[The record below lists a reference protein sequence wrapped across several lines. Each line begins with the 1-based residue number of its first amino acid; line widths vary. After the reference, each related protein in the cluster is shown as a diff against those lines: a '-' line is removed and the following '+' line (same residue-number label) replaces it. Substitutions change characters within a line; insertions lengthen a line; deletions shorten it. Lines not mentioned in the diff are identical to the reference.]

1 MSYYIQDSDSTL
13 NGYPQVSDLFPDGVQ
28 SKSELVDFLDE
39 AFAGVKNDPEIE
51 GVVNWV
57 SYWTGFN
64 ANAGTVY
71 ALSTEYANQ
80 IGYNGPTT
88 AKTQNFILVLDKY
101 IEQNVREL
109 VVKMKKSQSV
119 SKSFN
124 DMVKSQRAKNKDIKK
139 GTQHSPD
146 TIVDMGDGKPFR
158 LGDWRARE
166 ARDYQLMI
174 DYLEK
179 MSDKLSDFMWEG
191 DFESAD
197 RFDGGAIKEVF
208 GAIEDAI
215 AECKMFRDQTL
226 QGEWD
231 PWF

>member
-1 MSYYIQDSDSTL
+1 MSYYLQDSDSTL

-39 AFAGVKNDPEIE
+39 AFAEVKNDPEIE
-51 GVVNWV
+51 GIVNWV

-71 ALSTEYANQ
+71 ALSNEYANQ

-109 VVKMKKSQSV
+109 VAKTKKSELA

-124 DMVKSQRAKNKDIKK
+124 DMVKEQRDKNRIGKSNWQDSGTVAFENLPTPESLAKSIWGDLTNLIADACDNASFNTDTEVEICAGLADDYYSRVAEALIPMLQNFVEENKW
-139 GTQHSPD
+139 S
-146 TIVDMGDGKPFR
+146 
-158 LGDWRARE
+158 
-166 ARDYQLMI
+166 
-174 DYLEK
+174 
-179 MSDKLSDFMWEG
+179 
-191 DFESAD
+191 
-197 RFDGGAIKEVF
+197 
-208 GAIEDAI
+208 
-215 AECKMFRDQTL
+215 
-226 QGEWD
+226 
-231 PWF
+231 